1 MAVACVLPMLSGC
14 VPVPEFVVGV
24 TTDRQGRLALIVEA
38 CEDGP
43 STATMVT
50 IWLRDGGGPQY
61 PHTPATSATDAAGR
75 PVSPPVALVTVFAGP
90 IRAGGPTVVPFSEPS
105 IAGWKAEPAITGLA
119 PHHRYLVSRDQMTEL
134 GFDTGWFTEEPL
146 SRPGA
151 ITDGTNSLDGKAS
164 RVIDKSWPQYVDE
177 ICD

>member
-14 VPVPEFVVGV
+14 VPSPKFVVGV

-38 CEDGP
+38 REDGP
-43 STATMVT
+43 SRATMVT
-50 IWLRDGGGPQY
+50 IWLRDGGGAAY
-61 PHTPATSATDAAGR
+61 PHTSATSATDDAGR
-75 PVSPPVALVTVFAGP
+75 LVTPPVDLVTVLAGP

-105 IAGWKAEPAITGLA
+105 ATGWKAEPAITGLA
-119 PHHRYLVSRDQMTEL
+119 PHRRYTVSRDRMTEL

-164 RVIDKSWPQYVDE
+164 RVIDKSWPQYVDD
-177 ICD
+177 ICG